1 MAFTTKSYLV
11 IAELVHAV
19 DECSILLHRS
29 CEYYREMEMQF
40 KGNGFVKSTL
50 PSQEEISFMQEKWR
64 TFTRNVG
71 NLKGG
76 FSYLHARLLTGPDI
90 HNLGSSYGPSES
102 GTIDIAAKLVSG
114 LMDD

>member
-1 MAFTTKSYLV
+1 MVLTTKSYLV

-40 KGNGFVKSTL
+40 KGNGFVQSTL
-50 PSQEEISFMQEKWR
+50 PSQEEITFMQEKWR

-71 NLKGG
+71 NLKGD

-90 HNLGSSYGPSES
+90 HNLGSSYGAPES
-102 GTIDIAAKLVSG
+102 KMMDVATKWVSG
-114 LMDD
+114 LIDD